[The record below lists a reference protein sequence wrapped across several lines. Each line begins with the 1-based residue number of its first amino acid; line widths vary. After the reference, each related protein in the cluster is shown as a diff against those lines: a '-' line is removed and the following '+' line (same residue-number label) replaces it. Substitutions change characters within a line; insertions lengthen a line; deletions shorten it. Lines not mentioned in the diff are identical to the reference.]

1 MEDAKVR
8 NGMISEF
15 DAIVGKLGGSGAS
28 DRAARA
34 ILQELNNGPSPDRSG
49 DPEIAARWATP

>member
-1 MEDAKVR
+1 MDDANVR
-8 NGMISEF
+8 DGMISEF

-34 ILQELNNGPSPDRSG
+34 IIQELNNGRSPDRAG
-49 DPEIAARWATP
+49 DPEIAARWAAP

>member
-1 MEDAKVR
+1 
-8 NGMISEF
+8 MISEF

-34 ILQELNNGPSPDRSG
+34 ILQELNNERFPNRSG
-49 DPEIAARWATP
+49 DPEIAAR